1 MKVQKSEKFDMDTS
15 STKRRL
21 LLLLELLYNT
31 TDENNPVSTGDIVS
45 YLNEK
50 GFQIDRKTLRSD
62 LKLLISMGY
71 DIIVIKGSPNKYFWG
86 EHTFEVPELK
96 MLLDAVS
103 SARFISETKSK
114 QLTKKLLLL
123 ASEEQRNQLKRH
135 VRAIGKTKADNKG
148 LYYII
153 DKITEAINRKRK
165 ISFQYTEYNGR
176 KEKILRND
184 GEVYVLSPYVL
195 YWNEDY
201 YYVIGYSDKRKKI
214 TAFRIDRMKTPKI
227 TEEKA
232 VPKPKDFDVSAYA
245 NKVFQMFSGE
255 ESTVELECDTPLMKY
270 VIDRFSIDVE
280 TEELSEDKFLAK
292 VPVDLSPTFYGW
304 VFQFGGRIRI
314 VGPEEAVSGFG
325 KLLNSFE
332 RYNS

>member
-1 MKVQKSEKFDMDTS
+1 MDTS
-15 STKRRL
+15 STKKRML
-21 LLLLELLYNT
+21 LILELLYKT
-31 TDENNPVSTGDIVS
+31 TDESHPVSTVEIMD
-45 YLNEK
+45 YLAGK

-62 LKLLISMGY
+62 LRLLISMGY
-71 DIIVIKGSPNKYFWG
+71 DIVVVKSSPNKYFWG
-86 EHTFEVPELK
+86 ERTFEIPELK

-114 QLTKKLLLL
+114 RLTKKIMSL
-123 ASEEQRNQLKRH
+123 AGMQQREQLKRH

-153 DKITEAINRKRK
+153 DTITEAIN
-165 ISFQYTEYNGR
+165 R

-184 GEVYVLSPYVL
+184 GEVYILSPYVL

-201 YYVIGYSDKRKKI
+201 YYVLGYSDKRETV

-227 TEEKA
+227 MEEDA
-232 VPKPKDFDVSAYA
+232 VPKPEGFDVSAYS

-255 ESTVELECDTPLMKY
+255 ETTVELECNTSLMKY
-270 VIDRFSIDVE
+270 VIDRFGLDVE

-304 VFQFGGRIRI
+304 VFQFGGGIRI
-314 VGPEEAVSGFG
+314 IGPEEAVEEYKEMVDKAISV
-325 KLLNSFE
+325 K
-332 RYNS
+332 

>member
-1 MKVQKSEKFDMDTS
+1 MDTS
-15 STKRRL
+15 STKKRL
-21 LLLLELLYNT
+21 LLILELLYKT
-31 TDENNPVSTGDIVS
+31 TDESHPVSTVDIIG
-45 YLNEK
+45 YLDEK

-62 LKLLISMGY
+62 LRLLISMGY
-71 DIIVIKGSPNKYFWG
+71 DIVVVKSSPNKYFWG
-86 EHTFEVPELK
+86 ERTFEIPELK

-114 QLTKKLLLL
+114 QLTKKIMSL
-123 ASEEQRNQLKRH
+123 AGMQQREQLKRH

-153 DKITEAINRKRK
+153 DTITEAINRKKK
-165 ISFQYTEYNGR
+165 ISFQYMEYNGR

-184 GEVYVLSPYVL
+184 GEVYMLSPYVL

-201 YYVIGYSDKRKKI
+201 YYVLGYSDKRERV
-214 TAFRIDRMKTPKI
+214 TAFRIDRMKTPTI
-227 TEEKA
+227 MDDDA
-232 VPKPKDFDVSAYA
+232 VSKPEDFDVSAYS

-255 ESTVELECDTPLMKY
+255 ETTVELECDTALMKY
-270 VIDRFSIDVE
+270 VIDRFGLDVE

-304 VFQFGGRIRI
+304 VFQFGGGIRI
-314 VGPEEAVSGFG
+314 VGPEEAVGAY
-325 KLLNSFE
+325 KE
-332 RYNS
+332 MVDKAR

>member
-1 MKVQKSEKFDMDTS
+1 MDTS
-15 STKRRL
+15 STKKRL
-21 LLLLELLYNT
+21 LLILELLYKT
-31 TDENNPVSTGDIVS
+31 TDESHPVSTVDIIG
-45 YLNEK
+45 YLDEK

-62 LKLLISMGY
+62 LRLLISMEY
-71 DIIVIKGSPNKYFWG
+71 DIVVVKSSPNKYFWG
-86 EHTFEVPELK
+86 ERTFEIPELK

-114 QLTKKLLLL
+114 QLTKKIMLL
-123 ASEEQRNQLKRH
+123 AGMQQREQLKRH

-153 DKITEAINRKRK
+153 DTITEAINRKKK

-184 GEVYVLSPYVL
+184 GEVYILSPYVL

-201 YYVIGYSDKRKKI
+201 YYVLGYSDKRERV
-214 TAFRIDRMKTPKI
+214 TAFRIDRMKTPTI
-227 TEEKA
+227 MDDDA
-232 VPKPKDFDVSAYA
+232 VPKPEDFDVSAYS

-255 ESTVELECDTPLMKY
+255 ETTVELECDTSLMKY
-270 VIDRFSIDVE
+270 VIDRFGLDVE

-292 VPVDLSPTFYGW
+292 VQVDLSPTFYGW
-304 VFQFGGRIRI
+304 VFQFGGGIRI
-314 VGPEEAVSGFG
+314 MGPEEAVDAY
-325 KLLNSFE
+325 KIMIDKVV
-332 RYNS
+332 

>member
-1 MKVQKSEKFDMDTS
+1 MDTS
-15 STKRRL
+15 STKKRML
-21 LLLLELLYNT
+21 LILELLYKT
-31 TDENNPVSTGDIVS
+31 TDESHPVSTVEIMD
-45 YLNEK
+45 YLVGK

-62 LKLLISMGY
+62 LRLLISMGY
-71 DIIVIKGSPNKYFWG
+71 DIVVVKSSPNKYFWG
-86 EHTFEVPELK
+86 ERTFEIPELK

-114 QLTKKLLLL
+114 RLTKKIMSL
-123 ASEEQRNQLKRH
+123 AGMQQREQLKRH

-153 DKITEAINRKRK
+153 DTITEAINRKKK

-184 GEVYVLSPYVL
+184 GEVYILSPYVL

-201 YYVIGYSDKRKKI
+201 YYVLGYSDKRETV
-214 TAFRIDRMKTPKI
+214 TAFRIDRMKTAKI
-227 TEEKA
+227 MKEDA
-232 VPKPKDFDVSAYA
+232 VPKPEDFDVSAYS

-255 ESTVELECDTPLMKY
+255 ETTVELECDTSLMKY
-270 VIDRFSIDVE
+270 VIDRFGIDVE

-304 VFQFGGRIRI
+304 VFQFGGGIRI
-314 VGPEEAVSGFG
+314 VGPEEAVDEYKEMVDKAISV
-325 KLLNSFE
+325 K
-332 RYNS
+332 

>member
-1 MKVQKSEKFDMDTS
+1 MDTS
-15 STKRRL
+15 STKKRML
-21 LLLLELLYNT
+21 LILELLYKT
-31 TDENNPVSTGDIVS
+31 TDESHPVSTVEITD
-45 YLNEK
+45 YLADK
-50 GFQIDRKTLRSD
+50 GFLIDRKTLRSD
-62 LKLLISMGY
+62 LRLLISRGY
-71 DIIVIKGSPNKYFWG
+71 DIVVVKSSPNKYFWG
-86 EHTFEVPELK
+86 ERTFEIPELK

-114 QLTKKLLLL
+114 QLTKKIMSL
-123 ASEEQRNQLKRH
+123 AGMQQREQLKRH

-153 DKITEAINRKRK
+153 DTITEAINRKKK

-184 GEVYVLSPYVL
+184 GEVYILSPYVL

-201 YYVIGYSDKRKKI
+201 YYVIGYSDKRERV
-214 TAFRIDRMKTPKI
+214 TAFRIDRMKTPTI
-227 TEEKA
+227 MDDDA
-232 VPKPKDFDVSAYA
+232 VPKPEDFNVSAYS

-255 ESTVELECDTPLMKY
+255 ETTVELECDTSLMKY
-270 VIDRFSIDVE
+270 VIDRFGLDVE

-304 VFQFGGRIRI
+304 VFQFGGGIRI
-314 VGPEEAVSGFG
+314 IGPEEAVGAYKEMVDKVRRQIYG
-325 KLLNSFE
+325 KS
-332 RYNS
+332 

>member
-1 MKVQKSEKFDMDTS
+1 MDTS
-15 STKRRL
+15 STKKRML
-21 LLLLELLYNT
+21 LILELLYKT
-31 TDENNPVSTGDIVS
+31 TDESHPVSTVEIMD
-45 YLNEK
+45 YLVGK

-62 LKLLISMGY
+62 LRLLISMGY
-71 DIIVIKGSPNKYFWG
+71 DIVVVKSSPNKYFWG
-86 EHTFEVPELK
+86 ERTFEIPELK
-96 MLLDAVS
+96 MILDAVS

-114 QLTKKLLLL
+114 RLTKKIMSL
-123 ASEEQRNQLKRH
+123 AGMQQREQLKRH

-153 DKITEAINRKRK
+153 DRITEAINRKKK

-184 GEVYVLSPYVL
+184 GEVYILSPYVL

-201 YYVIGYSDKRKKI
+201 YYVLGYSDKRETV

-227 TEEKA
+227 MEEDA
-232 VPKPKDFDVSAYA
+232 VPKPEGFDVSAYS

-255 ESTVELECDTPLMKY
+255 ETTVELECDTSLMKY
-270 VIDRFSIDVE
+270 VIDRFGIDVE

-304 VFQFGGRIRI
+304 VFQFGGKIRI
-314 VGPEEAVSGFG
+314 IGPDEAMLGFQR
-325 KLLNSFE
+325 LLDSFTPAH
-332 RYNS
+332 S

>member
-1 MKVQKSEKFDMDTS
+1 MDTS
-15 STKRRL
+15 STKKRML
-21 LLLLELLYNT
+21 LILELLYKT
-31 TDENNPVSTGDIVS
+31 TDESHPVSTVEIMD
-45 YLNEK
+45 YLVGK

-62 LKLLISMGY
+62 LRLLISMGY
-71 DIIVIKGSPNKYFWG
+71 DIVVVKSSPNKYYWG
-86 EHTFEVPELK
+86 ERTFEIPELK

-114 QLTKKLLLL
+114 RLTKKIMSL
-123 ASEEQRNQLKRH
+123 AGMQQREQLKRH

-153 DKITEAINRKRK
+153 DTITEAINRKKK

-184 GEVYVLSPYVL
+184 GEVYILSPYVL

-201 YYVIGYSDKRKKI
+201 YYVLGYSDKRETV
-214 TAFRIDRMKTPKI
+214 TAFRIDRMKTAKI
-227 TEEKA
+227 MKEDA
-232 VPKPKDFDVSAYA
+232 VPKPEDFDVSAYS

-255 ESTVELECDTPLMKY
+255 ETTVELECDTSLMKY
-270 VIDRFSIDVE
+270 VIDRFGIDVE

-304 VFQFGGRIRI
+304 VFQFGGGIRI
-314 VGPEEAVSGFG
+314 VGPEEAVDEYKEMVDKAISV
-325 KLLNSFE
+325 K
-332 RYNS
+332 

>member
-1 MKVQKSEKFDMDTS
+1 MDTS
-15 STKRRL
+15 STKKRL
-21 LLLLELLYNT
+21 LLILELLYKT
-31 TDENNPVSTGDIVS
+31 TDESHPVSTVDITD
-45 YLNEK
+45 YLDEK

-62 LKLLISMGY
+62 LRLLISMGY
-71 DIIVIKGSPNKYFWG
+71 DIVVVKSSPNKYFWG
-86 EHTFEVPELK
+86 ERTFEIPELK

-114 QLTKKLLLL
+114 QLTKKIMSL
-123 ASEEQRNQLKRH
+123 AGMQQREQLKRH

-153 DKITEAINRKRK
+153 DRITEAINRKKK

-184 GEVYVLSPYVL
+184 GEVYILSPYVL

-201 YYVIGYSDKRKKI
+201 YYVLGYSDKRERV
-214 TAFRIDRMKTPKI
+214 TAFRIDRMKTPTI
-227 TEEKA
+227 MDDDA
-232 VPKPKDFDVSAYA
+232 VPKPENFDVSAYS

-255 ESTVELECDTPLMKY
+255 ETTVELECDTALMKY
-270 VIDRFSIDVE
+270 VIDRFGLDVE

-304 VFQFGGRIRI
+304 VFQFGGGIRI
-314 VGPEEAVSGFG
+314 IGPEEAVGAY
-325 KLLNSFE
+325 KE
-332 RYNS
+332 MVDEAR

>member
-1 MKVQKSEKFDMDTS
+1 MDTS
-15 STKRRL
+15 STKKRL
-21 LLLLELLYNT
+21 LLILELLYKT
-31 TDENNPVSTGDIVS
+31 TDESHPVSTVDITD
-45 YLNEK
+45 YLEEK

-62 LKLLISMGY
+62 LRLLISMGY
-71 DIIVIKGSPNKYFWG
+71 DIVVVKSSPNRYFWG
-86 EHTFEVPELK
+86 ERTFEIPELK

-114 QLTKKLLLL
+114 QLTKKIMSL
-123 ASEEQRNQLKRH
+123 AGMQQREQLKRH

-153 DKITEAINRKRK
+153 DTITEAINRKKK

-184 GEVYVLSPYVL
+184 GEVYILSPYVL

-201 YYVIGYSDKRKKI
+201 YYVLGYSDKRERV

-227 TEEKA
+227 MDDDA
-232 VPKPKDFDVSAYA
+232 VPKPEDFDVSAYS

-255 ESTVELECDTPLMKY
+255 ETTVELECDTSLMKY
-270 VIDRFSIDVE
+270 VIDRFGIDVE
-280 TEELSEDKFLAK
+280 TEELSDDKFLAK

-304 VFQFGGRIRI
+304 VFQFGGGVKI
-314 VGPEEAVSGFG
+314 VGPEEAVDAY
-325 KLLNSFE
+325 KE
-332 RYNS
+332 MVDKAR

>member
-1 MKVQKSEKFDMDTS
+1 MDTS
-15 STKRRL
+15 STKKRML
-21 LLLLELLYNT
+21 LILELLYKT
-31 TDENNPVSTGDIVS
+31 TDESHPVSTVEITD
-45 YLNEK
+45 YLAGK

-62 LKLLISMGY
+62 LRLLISRGY
-71 DIIVIKGSPNKYFWG
+71 DIVVVKSSPNKYFWG
-86 EHTFEVPELK
+86 ERTFEIPELK

-114 QLTKKLLLL
+114 QLTKKIMSL
-123 ASEEQRNQLKRH
+123 AGMQQREQLKRH

-153 DKITEAINRKRK
+153 DTITEAINRKKK
-165 ISFQYTEYNGR
+165 IGFQYTEYNGR

-184 GEVYVLSPYVL
+184 GEVYILSPYVL

-201 YYVIGYSDKRKKI
+201 YYVLGYSDKRETV
-214 TAFRIDRMKTPKI
+214 TAFRIDRMKTY
-227 TEEKA
+227 
-232 VPKPKDFDVSAYA
+232 S

-255 ESTVELECDTPLMKY
+255 ETTVELECNTSLMKY
-270 VIDRFSIDVE
+270 VIDRFGIDVE

-304 VFQFGGRIRI
+304 VFQFGGGIRI
-314 VGPEEAVSGFG
+314 VGPEEAVDEYKEMVDKAISV
-325 KLLNSFE
+325 K
-332 RYNS
+332 

>member
-1 MKVQKSEKFDMDTS
+1 MDTS
-15 STKRRL
+15 STKKRL
-21 LLLLELLYNT
+21 LLILELLYKN
-31 TDENNPVSTGDIVS
+31 TDESHPVSTVDITS
-45 YLNEK
+45 YLDEK

-62 LKLLISMGY
+62 LRLLISMGY
-71 DIIVIKGSPNKYFWG
+71 DIVVVKSSPNKYFWG
-86 EHTFEVPELK
+86 ERTFEIPELK

-103 SARFISETKSK
+103 SARFISEKKSK
-114 QLTKKLLLL
+114 QLTKKIMSL
-123 ASEEQRNQLKRH
+123 AGMQQREQLKRH

-153 DKITEAINRKRK
+153 DTITEAINRKKK
-165 ISFQYTEYNGR
+165 ISFQYMEYNGR

-184 GEVYVLSPYVL
+184 GEVYILSPYVL

-201 YYVIGYSDKRKKI
+201 YYVLGYSDKRERV
-214 TAFRIDRMKTPKI
+214 TAFRIDRMKTPTI
-227 TEEKA
+227 MDDDA
-232 VPKPKDFDVSAYA
+232 VPKPEDFDVSAYS

-255 ESTVELECDTPLMKY
+255 ETTVELECDTVLMKY
-270 VIDRFSIDVE
+270 VIDRFGIDVE

-314 VGPEEAVSGFG
+314 TGPEEAVEAY
-325 KLLNSFE
+325 KEMLDE
-332 RYNS
+332 VR

>member
-1 MKVQKSEKFDMDTS
+1 MDTS
-15 STKRRL
+15 STKKRML
-21 LLLLELLYNT
+21 LILELLYKT
-31 TDENNPVSTGDIVS
+31 TDESHPVSTVDITN
-45 YLNEK
+45 YLDEK

-62 LKLLISMGY
+62 LRLLISMGY
-71 DIIVIKGSPNKYFWG
+71 DIVVVKSSPNKYFWG
-86 EHTFEVPELK
+86 ERTFEIPELK

-114 QLTKKLLLL
+114 RLTKKIMSL
-123 ASEEQRNQLKRH
+123 AGLQQREQLKRH

-153 DKITEAINRKRK
+153 DTITEAINRKKK

-184 GEVYVLSPYVL
+184 GEVYILSPYVL

-201 YYVIGYSDKRKKI
+201 YYVLGYSDKRERV
-214 TAFRIDRMKTPKI
+214 TAFRIDRMKTPTI
-227 TEEKA
+227 MDDDA
-232 VPKPKDFDVSAYA
+232 VPKPEDFDVSAYS

-255 ESTVELECDTPLMKY
+255 ETTVELECDTSLMKY
-270 VIDRFSIDVE
+270 VIDRFGIGVE

-304 VFQFGGRIRI
+304 VFQFGGGIRI
-314 VGPEEAVSGFG
+314 IGPEKAVGAYKEMVDKAISV
-325 KLLNSFE
+325 K
-332 RYNS
+332 